1 MLTPEDLQNIEDKIK
16 SKITFLNTYAT
27 TRIVQEMESVMSKLN
42 KNTNKTVFMQEVNKR
57 ASALFDFIRS
67 DVESQKAK
75 LDKEVKQSFYEAA
88 GKINYENEVFTH
100 KVAIS

>member
-1 MLTPEDLQNIEDKIK
+1 MLTPEDLQDIEDKIK

-57 ASALFDFIRS
+57 ASALFDFILS

-75 LDKEVKQSFYEAA
+75 LDKEVKQSF
-88 GKINYENEVFTH
+88 
-100 KVAIS
+100 